1 MMPTSI
7 IGPFPTLASATCRH
21 SSSSSN
27 YKRRIIDD
35 GQGFVKGQGSS

>member
-7 IGPFPTLASATCRH
+7 IGLFPALTLTICRL

-27 YKRRIIDD
+27 YKRRVIDD
-35 GQGFVKGQGSS
+35 GQGFVTGQGSS